1 MGDFFNIDEVF
12 EIAEQIERNGAK
24 FYLNVSESFDED
36 GKKMLL
42 GLSEMEENHEKLFSK
57 MRKNYANEKKLPESF
72 DPNGEAVL
80 YLRAIADGFVFRFNE
95 DPSEK
100 LSGDEG
106 MEDILNIAI
115 GLEKDSIVF
124 YTGIREAVPDEL
136 GKDKIKDI
144 LTEEMG
150 HVRLLTKKLESIK

>member
-24 FYLNVSESFDED
+24 FYRTVAGSFDED

-42 GLSEMEENHEKLFSK
+42 DLSEMEVEHEKLFSE
-57 MRKNYANEKKLPESF
+57 MRKDYAEKKKLPESF
-72 DPNGEAVL
+72 DPNGEAAL
-80 YLRAIADGFVFRFNE
+80 YLRAIADGFVFKFNE
-95 DPSEK
+95 DPSER
-100 LSGDEG
+100 LSGKEG
-106 MEDILNIAI
+106 MEDILNMAL
-115 GLEKDSIVF
+115 GLERDSIAF

-150 HVRLLTKKLESIK
+150 HVRLLTEKLESMK

>member
-12 EIAEQIERNGAK
+12 EIAEQIERNGVK
-24 FYLNVSESFDED
+24 FYRKASGSFDED

-42 GLSEMEENHEKLFSK
+42 GLSEMEVEHEKLFSE
-57 MRKNYANEKKLPESF
+57 MRKDYAENKNLPEPF
-72 DPNGEAVL
+72 DPNGEAAL
-80 YLRAIADGFVFRFNE
+80 YLRAIADGFVFKFNE

-100 LSGDEG
+100 LSGKES

-115 GLEKDSIVF
+115 GLERDSIAF

-136 GKDKIKDI
+136 GKGKIKDI
-144 LTEEMG
+144 LSEEMG
-150 HVRLLTKKLESIK
+150 HVRMLTKKLESLK

>member
-24 FYLNVSESFDED
+24 FYRKVSGSFDED
-36 GKKMLL
+36 SKKMLL
-42 GLSEMEENHEKLFSK
+42 ELSEMEVKHEKLFSN
-57 MRKNYANEKKLPESF
+57 MRKDYADKKKLPESF
-72 DPNGEAVL
+72 DPNGEAAL
-80 YLRAIADGFVFRFNE
+80 YLRAIADGFVFKFNE

-100 LSGDEG
+100 LSGKEG

-115 GLEKDSIVF
+115 GLERDSIAF
-124 YTGIREAVPDEL
+124 YTGIREAIPDVL

-150 HVRLLTKKLESIK
+150 HVRLLTQKLESLK

>member
-12 EIAEQIERNGAK
+12 EIAEQIERNGVK
-24 FYLNVSESFDED
+24 FYRKASASFDDD

-42 GLSEMEENHEKLFSK
+42 GLSEMEVEHEKIFSG
-57 MRKNYANEKKLPESF
+57 MRKDYADEKNLPESF
-72 DPNGEAVL
+72 DPNGEAAL
-80 YLRAIADGFVFRFNE
+80 YLRAIADGFVFKFNE

-100 LSGDEG
+100 LSGKES

-115 GLEKDSIVF
+115 GLERDSIAF

-144 LTEEMG
+144 ISEEMG
-150 HVRLLTKKLESIK
+150 HVRLLTKKLESLK

>member
-1 MGDFFNIDEVF
+1 MGEFFNIDEVF

-24 FYLNVSESFDED
+24 FYRTVAGSFDED

-42 GLSEMEENHEKLFSK
+42 GLSEMEVEHEKLFSE
-57 MRKNYANEKKLPESF
+57 MRKDYAEKKKLPESF
-72 DPNGEAVL
+72 DPNGEAAL
-80 YLRAIADGFVFRFNE
+80 YLRAIADGFVFKFNE

-100 LSGDEG
+100 LSGKES
-106 MEDILNIAI
+106 MEDILNIAL
-115 GLEKDSIVF
+115 GLERDSIAF

-150 HVRLLTKKLESIK
+150 HVRLLTEKLESMK